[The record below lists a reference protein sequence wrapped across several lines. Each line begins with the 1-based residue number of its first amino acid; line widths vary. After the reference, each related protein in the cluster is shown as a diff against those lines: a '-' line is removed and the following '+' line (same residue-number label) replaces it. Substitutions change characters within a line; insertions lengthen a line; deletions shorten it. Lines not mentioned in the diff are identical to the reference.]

1 MILKG
6 FKFLD
11 ETDTTGESHALICSG
26 ANQLTLTV
34 EADAGAT
41 IDLTVSGLID
51 NESDEWHELGAIPL
65 TDYTPVSNIDDTGA
79 YAFIVTGI
87 NKVKV
92 SNNSTPGNCIVFGT
106 LSD

>member
-11 ETDTTGESHALICSG
+11 ETDTTGESHALICTG

-51 NESDEWHELGAIPL
+51 NESDE
-65 TDYTPVSNIDDTGA
+65 
-79 YAFIVTGI
+79 
-87 NKVKV
+87 
-92 SNNSTPGNCIVFGT
+92 
-106 LSD
+106 

>member
-11 ETDTTGESHALICSG
+11 ESDTTGESNALICTG

-41 IDLTVSGLID
+41 IDLSVYGLID

-65 TDYTPVSNIDDTGA
+65 TDYNPVNPIDDTGA
-79 YAFIVTGI
+79 YALIIAGI
-87 NKVKV
+87 NKVKIV
-92 SNNSTPGNCIVFGT
+92 NNVTAGNCIVFGT